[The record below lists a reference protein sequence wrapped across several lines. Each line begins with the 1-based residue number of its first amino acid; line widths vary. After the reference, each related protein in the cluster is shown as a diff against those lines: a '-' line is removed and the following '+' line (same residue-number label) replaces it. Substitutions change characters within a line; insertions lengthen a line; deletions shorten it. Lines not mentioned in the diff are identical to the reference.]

1 MSPEGLGRRALLL
14 APLWLAAC
22 GFAPAYAPDGSG
34 SRLRGRVT
42 LSAPETPDGFRLRAQ
57 LEDRLGPTDA
67 GPLVLAAEVEVDTI
81 SAAITP
87 DGAITRYD
95 LRGQAPWRLSGPDGA
110 VLGEGV
116 ASGFTGYSAT
126 GTAVATRA
134 AEEDARERLM
144 VLLADEIVARLL
156 LLPPEA
162 LS

>member
-14 APLWLAAC
+14 VPLYLAAC
-22 GFAPAYAPDGSG
+22 GFAPAYAPGGSG
-34 SRLRGRVT
+34 DRLRGRVT
-42 LSAPETPDGFRLRAQ
+42 LAAPETPDGFRLLAQ
-57 LEDRLGPTDA
+57 LEDRLGPSDS
-67 GPLVLAAEVEVDTI
+67 GPLVLTAEVEVDTI

-95 LRGQAPWRLSGPDGA
+95 LRGRAPWRLSGSDGT

-134 AEEDARERLM
+134 AEEDARDRLM

-156 LLPPEA
+156 LLRPEA